1 MAEATISSST
11 SDTSLT
17 VHPDIPGLHREYD
30 PTTLSLRHDAAI
42 ELDRITSNINSHIHA
57 STSIAASSS
66 AAPTESIW
74 SSRKASSVTKPTS
87 NGTSYPVVGNNDK
100 GKVAIV
106 SASSSMTA
114 THGSGSDTEREVA
127 RDQDFF
133 GVGSWARASPIPIS
147 KKSNKR
153 PKKSKKPIVV
163 IHGDES
169 NETFEEPAPGTHQAY
184 YYTNKGVKYLR
195 HRRINIDND
204 EFHLAEEGRISETP
218 VKSPPAPLSRSR
230 IIAIA
235 VLIVAIILTFSLS
248 AWGISRTGKSRMGC
262 TKAII
267 LGATIGVFMFTAG
280 VMVAAR
286 RVLMEV
292 LLMALLEVFIGSVLL
307 VEIGELM

>member
-1 MAEATISSST
+1 MAETTISSST

-66 AAPTESIW
+66 AAPTGSIW

-87 NGTSYPVVGNNDK
+87 NGTSYPVVGSNGK

-114 THGSGSDTEREVA
+114 THGSGSDTEREAA

-133 GVGSWARASPIPIS
+133 GVGSWARASPLPIP
-147 KKSNKR
+147 KKPNKR
-153 PKKSKKPIVV
+153 PKKSKKPVV
-163 IHGDES
+163 IIHSDES
-169 NETFEEPAPGTHQAY
+169 DEIFEEPAPGTHQAY
-184 YYTNKGVKYLR
+184 YHTNKGAKYLR
-195 HRRINIDND
+195 HRRINTDND
-204 EFHLAEEGRISETP
+204 ELHLAEEGRVSETP

-235 VLIVAIILTFSLS
+235 VLIVAIVFTFSLS

-307 VEIGELM
+307 VEIRELM

>member
-1 MAEATISSST
+1 MAETTISSST

-66 AAPTESIW
+66 AAPTGSIW

-87 NGTSYPVVGNNDK
+87 NGTSYPVVGSNGK

-114 THGSGSDTEREVA
+114 THGSGSDTEREAV
-127 RDQDFF
+127 RNQDFF
-133 GVGSWARASPIPIS
+133 GVGSWARAGTIPIP
-147 KKSNKR
+147 KSNKR
-153 PKKSKKPIVV
+153 PKKSKKPVV
-163 IHGDES
+163 IIHSDES
-169 NETFEEPAPGTHQAY
+169 DEIFEEPAPGTHQAY
-184 YYTNKGVKYLR
+184 YHTNKGAKYLR
-195 HRRINIDND
+195 HRRINTDND
-204 EFHLAEEGRISETP
+204 ELHLAEEGRVSETP

-267 LGATIGVFMFTAG
+267 LSATIGVFVFTAG
-280 VMVAAR
+280 VMVAAK

-307 VEIGELM
+307 VEIRELM